1 VITQRLTA
9 LLIGFVFS
17 CAAAQAAAVAAVPD
31 AATIT
36 ANVEKAAG
44 QPLATETQVTAFSA
58 NGLQGSEVY
67 RTSGNDWRETT
78 RHGPFEYATGEVNGQ
93 SWLQNENGETVLDGP
108 AGGRPATEQ
117 AAPDPKTV
125 DVQRISAPLDAFVLS
140 VLNVRGNGT
149 KDYVDP
155 QTWHIVRRDFV
166 AATETTTCLYDDF
179 RSTAGSV
186 QAWHWTCR
194 DGLPVDD
201 EEYRIVSDDPG
212 PVDPKTLAIP
222 PSRRNLVQFPAGKT
236 SVMLPV
242 KLAEDDKFIV
252 RVNVGGRG
260 LDFIL
265 DSGSSG
271 IALDEGVAREL
282 GLPLYAPESNAENAG
297 RYTAQTLIVPQ
308 MRIGELTMN
317 DVVVQTAPNLDEEVP
332 GQYKTVGL
340 LGFDF
345 IGALLLKL
353 DYENQSVTAYGADSS
368 FTPPV
373 DAATSVLDVRLGDG
387 TPNTDVT
394 IAGALGDHFTVDT
407 GGAEGLMLFDN
418 FTRRH
423 PELLVHPIQTDPDLG
438 FSGVGGNF
446 DVQAYN
452 LPDVLLGTIHFTD
465 IDAFAVTTKTAYADD
480 DDDGTIGPAF
490 LSLFDVYLDYA
501 KSKIDLVPSANTRRL
516 MLAK

>member
-1 VITQRLTA
+1 
-9 LLIGFVFS
+9 
-17 CAAAQAAAVAAVPD
+17 
-31 AATIT
+31 
-36 ANVEKAAG
+36 
-44 QPLATETQVTAFSA
+44 
-58 NGLQGSEVY
+58 
-67 RTSGNDWRETT
+67 
-78 RHGPFEYATGEVNGQ
+78 
-93 SWLQNENGETVLDGP
+93 
-108 AGGRPATEQ
+108 
-117 AAPDPKTV
+117 
-125 DVQRISAPLDAFVLS
+125 
-140 VLNVRGNGT
+140 
-149 KDYVDP
+149 
-155 QTWHIVRRDFV
+155 
-166 AATETTTCLYDDF
+166 
-179 RSTAGSV
+179 
-186 QAWHWTCR
+186 
-194 DGLPVDD
+194 
-201 EEYRIVSDDPG
+201 
-212 PVDPKTLAIP
+212 
-222 PSRRNLVQFPAGKT
+222 
-236 SVMLPV
+236 V